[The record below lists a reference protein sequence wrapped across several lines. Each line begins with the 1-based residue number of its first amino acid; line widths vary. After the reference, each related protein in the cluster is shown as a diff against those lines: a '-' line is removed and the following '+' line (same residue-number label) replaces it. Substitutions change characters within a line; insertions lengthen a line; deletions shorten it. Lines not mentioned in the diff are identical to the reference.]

1 MKLHALEDLFLE
13 QVRDIYDAERQLVK
27 ALPKMADSAASEELR
42 TAFAEHLDQTRGH
55 VDRLEQVFELLGK
68 KARGKICEAME
79 GMVDEG
85 AEIIDADGEPMVRDA
100 GFIAAA
106 QRIEHYEIAVY
117 GCLHT
122 WARQMNNHEIA
133 DILEQT
139 LREEKEA
146 DQKLTQ
152 IAEARINVAA
162 PQ

>member
-1 MKLHALEDLFLE
+1 MKLHSLDDLFLE

-27 ALPKMADSAASEELR
+27 ALPKMAEAAESEELR

-55 VDRLEQVFELLGK
+55 VERLEQVFERLGK
-68 KARGKICEAME
+68 KARGKTCEAME

-85 AEIIDADGEPMVRDA
+85 EEMIDADGDPMVCDA
-100 GFIAAA
+100 GLIAAA
-106 QRIEHYEIAVY
+106 QRVEHYEIAVY

-133 DILEQT
+133 DLLEQT
-139 LREEKEA
+139 LREEKET

-162 PQ
+162 QH